1 MKTLVLIFASI
12 VSLNLSAS
20 DVTIKSAELIN
31 ARGSEGRL
39 KILYAGTL
47 NDNPRIVIKD
57 KLLNISIPNSGL
69 AGKIAKK
76 VNGSTL
82 SATMSGEE
90 TVSINVAL
98 PYSLQGRESDV
109 AITLKD
115 GVIDVHYPRIETAK
129 KSVTAENS
137 RSPSIVDK
145 AIVLESPEAVVAA
158 DKLDESYL
166 STLAKNQENLAMA
179 QHPKVEKEATKTAQ
193 VDTDRV
199 NLAQAGIVK
208 TPVNTQSTGEQ
219 ATTNTQSKFSVA
231 GYIGKFVAFMAIM
244 IAGFYGVLTLFKK
257 GIIKKGKLGFL
268 NSTKLVEVLSTTH
281 IAPKKSLIMIKAH
294 KQVFLISNTEAGMT
308 LVSEI
313 KDVAGLIKT
322 GEEEVTGSNF
332 DTNLYS
338 ANKADKSFRLKE
350 ESTVGKYSDLQDD
363 DYEMNSLD
371 DMLNDTVPTK
381 SENKKNNTRS
391 NNVANTYG
399 QTNASSAIEKSPVQ
413 DQVRFSDQIKN
424 KVKGLKQL

>member
-1 MKTLVLIFASI
+1 MKTLALLLISLA
-12 VSLNLSAS
+12 SLNLSAA
-20 DVTIKSAELIN
+20 DVTIKSAELVN
-31 ARGSEGRL
+31 ARGSEARL
-39 KILYAGTL
+39 LISHTGTL
-47 NDNPRIVIKD
+47 NDNPRIIVKD
-57 KLLNISIPNSGL
+57 KMLNISIPNSGL
-69 AGKIAKK
+69 AGKINKK
-76 VNGSTL
+76 VNGSSV

-90 TVSINVAL
+90 TVSVNVAL
-98 PYSLQGRESDV
+98 PYSLQGREAEV
-109 AITLKD
+109 TITLKE

-129 KSVTAENS
+129 KAVTAENS
-137 RSPSIVDK
+137 RSPGITDK
-145 AIVLESPEAVVAA
+145 AIVLETPEAVAAA
-158 DKLDESYL
+158 DKLDENYL
-166 STLAKNQENLAMA
+166 STLTKNQEKLAA
-179 QHPKVEKEATKTAQ
+179 ANHPKASIEANKASQ
-193 VDTDRV
+193 LDTDRV
-199 NLAQAGIVK
+199 NLAQSGIAK
-208 TPVNTQSTGEQ
+208 PAATSQTTGEQ
-219 ATTNTQSKFSVA
+219 ATTATQSKFSVA

-332 DTNLYS
+332 DTNLYT
-338 ANKADKSFRLKE
+338 ANKTDKSFRLKE

-363 DYEMNSLD
+363 DYEMDSLD
-371 DMLNDTVPTK
+371 DMLNDSVPAAKT
-381 SENKKNNTRS
+381 ENNYKKS
-391 NNVANTYG
+391 NNVANAYG
-399 QTNASSAIEKSPVQ
+399 QTNASKAIDKAPVQ
-413 DQVRFSDQIKN
+413 DQVRFSDQIKS